1 MRNPLSQRDV
11 AQASVEEAINWWD
24 RNPST
29 IRRPDGSALHKLMEA
44 WVAGV
49 VVSPNSA
56 STAAGREFMASMIMG
71 RPQVFLVQH
80 DWTAALRHDIDLGT
94 VEPRLPFE
102 LVAYEFDIS
111 GHRVIHIEHQER
123 GSMVAVHAGQHWCA
137 FPLWTAYTPPK
148 TREVGL
154 NSIFQITTEMV
165 RAITILLESDVLLAQ
180 HIEAAPALN
189 RSRARSKKPPIF
201 DHHVLNIAISRP
213 TSALDAEPGMA
224 GGKPGVRLHFR
235 RGHYRRVEGGSTWI
249 RWTLVGDPDLG
260 FVEKTYRL

>member
-24 RNPST
+24 LNPAE

-44 WVAGV
+44 WVAGI
-49 VVSPNSA
+49 VVSPSSA
-56 STAAGREFMASMIMG
+56 STASGREFMASMIMG
-71 RPQVFLVQH
+71 GPQVFLVQH
-80 DWTAALRHDIDLGT
+80 DWAAALRHDLDLGT

-123 GSMVAVHAGQHWCA
+123 GSMGGSCRSTLVR
-137 FPLWTAYTPPK
+137 FSPLAAYTPPK
-148 TREVGL
+148 TREIGL

-165 RAITILLESDVLLAQ
+165 RAITILLESDVLWAQ
-180 HIEAAPALN
+180 RIGAAPALN

-213 TSALDAEPGMA
+213 KSALDAEPGMS
-224 GGKPGVRLHFR
+224 GGRSGVRLHFR